1 METATVTSLGLTIR
15 RARERKRWTQQQ
27 LADAVEVSRDAIIK
41 WEGDQR
47 APKNRIGALEE
58 VLGIDL
64 TSATA

>member
-1 METATVTSLGLTIR
+1 METVTAPSLGMKIR
-15 RARERKRWTQQQ
+15 RARERQQWTQAQ
-27 LADAVEVSRDAIIK
+27 LAAAVGVSRDAIVK

-64 TSATA
+64 TTAA